1 MEKLCGKIYI
11 REVCKSEFCGGTS
24 METIYEKYMAL
35 PIDKGLLCLEY
46 GDIADPYFCYPVN
59 AKPIGFE
66 GCILYCFLPEYG
78 EMVFACNPESCVDQN
93 VYPLAANF
101 EDFIR
106 LILACGTANP
116 LEQIVW
122 MDKNKFEEHMAN
134 EEKILT
140 DEQRTAAQQL
150 QRALSLLPIE
160 NPFEYVK
167 SIQKDFDGSKIQY
180 SDEYY
185 EVTGIENPK
194 GTNTQD
200 KHLVEFE
207 PVVFEFNR
215 KQDSD

>member
-1 MEKLCGKIYI
+1 
-11 REVCKSEFCGGTS
+11 
-24 METIYEKYMAL
+24 
-35 PIDKGLLCLEY
+35 
-46 GDIADPYFCYPVN
+46 
-59 AKPIGFE
+59 
-66 GCILYCFLPEYG
+66 
-78 EMVFACNPESCVDQN
+78 
-93 VYPLAANF
+93 
-101 EDFIR
+101 
-106 LILACGTANP
+106 
-116 LEQIVW
+116 
-122 MDKNKFEEHMAN
+122 MAN

-140 DEQRTAAQQL
+140 DEQRTAVQQL

-215 KQDSD
+215 KLEIIHINHNNSGISRPHFYLFLKIQTIINSGQDILI

>member
-1 MEKLCGKIYI
+1 
-11 REVCKSEFCGGTS
+11 
-24 METIYEKYMAL
+24 
-35 PIDKGLLCLEY
+35 
-46 GDIADPYFCYPVN
+46 
-59 AKPIGFE
+59 
-66 GCILYCFLPEYG
+66 
-78 EMVFACNPESCVDQN
+78 
-93 VYPLAANF
+93 
-101 EDFIR
+101 
-106 LILACGTANP
+106 
-116 LEQIVW
+116 

-140 DEQRTAAQQL
+140 DEQRTAVQQL

>member
-1 MEKLCGKIYI
+1 
-11 REVCKSEFCGGTS
+11 
-24 METIYEKYMAL
+24 
-35 PIDKGLLCLEY
+35 
-46 GDIADPYFCYPVN
+46 
-59 AKPIGFE
+59 
-66 GCILYCFLPEYG
+66 
-78 EMVFACNPESCVDQN
+78 
-93 VYPLAANF
+93 
-101 EDFIR
+101 
-106 LILACGTANP
+106 
-116 LEQIVW
+116 

-140 DEQRTAAQQL
+140 DEQRTAVQQL

-194 GTNTQD
+194 GTTPD

-207 PVVFEFNR
+207 PVVFEINCKYDR
-215 KQDSD
+215 N

>member
-1 MEKLCGKIYI
+1 
-11 REVCKSEFCGGTS
+11 

-35 PIDKGLLCLEY
+35 PIDKGSLCLEY

-59 AKPIGFE
+59 ANPIGFE

-106 LILACGTANP
+106 LVLACGTANP

-134 EEKILT
+134 EEKIL
-140 DEQRTAAQQL
+140 
-150 QRALSLLPIE
+150 
-160 NPFEYVK
+160 
-167 SIQKDFDGSKIQY
+167 
-180 SDEYY
+180 
-185 EVTGIENPK
+185 TGIENPK

>member
-1 MEKLCGKIYI
+1 MKN
-11 REVCKSEFCGGTS
+11 
-24 METIYEKYMAL
+24 MIYEKYMEL
-35 PIDKGLLCLEY
+35 PIDKRLLCLEHR
-46 GDIADPYFCYPVN
+46 DITDSYFCYPVN

-66 GCILYCFLPEYG
+66 GGILYCFLPEYG
-78 EMVFACNPESCVDQN
+78 EMVFACNPESCADQN

-116 LEQIVW
+116 VEQIVW
-122 MDKNKFEEHMAN
+122 MDKNKFEEHMAS

-140 DEQRTAAQQL
+140 DEQKAAVQQL
-150 QRALSLLPIE
+150 QSALSLLPIE

-167 SIQKDFDGSKIQY
+167 SIQKGFDGSKIQY

-194 GTNTQD
+194 GTDMQD
-200 KHLVEFE
+200 
-207 PVVFEFNR
+207 
-215 KQDSD
+215 

>member
-1 MEKLCGKIYI
+1 
-11 REVCKSEFCGGTS
+11 
-24 METIYEKYMAL
+24 MAL

-46 GDIADPYFCYPVN
+46 GDIAEPYFCYPVN

-194 GTNTQD
+194 ETNTQD